1 MVYSL
6 SLLSLSNSLIK
17 ACVFFSDVRYGFLF
31 ILHIAIITCK
41 IITITIIITI
51 INIVAFM

>member
-31 ILHIAIITCK
+31 ILHIAIIACK

>member
-1 MVYSL
+1 MGVV
-6 SLLSLSNSLIK
+6 SN
-17 ACVFFSDVRYGFLF
+17 SDVRYGFLF
-31 ILHIAIITCK
+31 ILHIATIAYK